1 MMPSARI
8 IATASV
14 AAALTAAA
22 LIVLPMRGA
31 APAPVRIG
39 DTPVLVELFTS
50 HGCSSC
56 PPADQLLSYM
66 KNDPP
71 LRGRVILLAYHV
83 DYWDR
88 LGWKDPFSSK
98 TATLRQAEYVRAFR
112 LESSYTPQ
120 AVIDG
125 AKYMVGSDSG
135 AVYRAVAE
143 ESARKVDA
151 SVRVMVK
158 DGAVEITGQGSGDL
172 QLAIYEDGITT
183 KITRGENAGRT
194 ITNDAIVRQ
203 FTRVGHVDGKPFT
216 RRVPLTIEAGWN
228 RAKSGVVAFIQ
239 DSETKRVTA
248 VAQAALQ

>member
-1 MMPSARI
+1 MMPSART

-14 AAALTAAA
+14 AAALFAAA
-22 LIVLPMRGA
+22 LIVYPMRAA
-31 APAPVRIG
+31 APPPVRIG

-98 TATLRQAEYVRAFR
+98 AATLRQGEYVRAFK

-120 AVIDG
+120 VVVDG
-125 AKYMVGSDSG
+125 TKYMVGSDSG
-135 AVYRAVAE
+135 AVYRSVAE
-143 ESARKVDA
+143 ESGRKPAARIRV
-151 SVRVMVK
+151 SVKNNV
-158 DGAVEITGQGSGDL
+158 AEITGEGKGDL
-172 QLAIYEDGITT
+172 QLAIYEDAITT
-183 KITRGENAGRT
+183 NITRGENAGRT

-203 FTRVGHVDGKPFT
+203 FTRLGPVDAKPFT
-216 RRVPLTIEAGWN
+216 KRVPLTLDPSWN
-228 RAKSGVVAFIQ
+228 RAHSGVVAFLQ
-239 DSETKRVTA
+239 DPATKRIHA
-248 VAQAALQ
+248 VSQSPLQ

>member
-1 MMPSARI
+1 M

-14 AAALTAAA
+14 AAVLLAAA

-31 APAPVRIG
+31 APTPVRIG

-98 TATLRQAEYVRAFR
+98 VATLRQAEYVRAFR

-135 AVYRAVAE
+135 AVYRTVAE
-143 ESARKVDA
+143 ESGRKAEATLKVA
-151 SVRVMVK
+151 VK
-158 DGAVEITGQGSGDL
+158 DGLAEISGQGSGDL

-183 KITRGENAGRT
+183 KITAGENAGRT

-203 FTRVGHVDGKPFT
+203 FTRVGRADSKPFT
-216 RRVPLTIEAGWN
+216 KRIPLTLDPSWN
-228 RAKSGVVAFIQ
+228 RARSGVVAFIQ
-239 DSETKRVTA
+239 DSETKRVKA
-248 VAQAALQ
+248 VAQAQLR

>member
-1 MMPSARI
+1 MMPSART

-14 AAALTAAA
+14 AAGLLAAA
-22 LIVLPMRGA
+22 LIVSPMRGA
-31 APAPVRIG
+31 APPPVRIG

-98 TATLRQAEYVRAFR
+98 TATARQGEYVRAFQ

-120 AVIDG
+120 VVVDG

-143 ESARKVDA
+143 ESGRKPEA
-151 SVRVMVK
+151 KVRVSVK
-158 DGAVEITGQGSGDL
+158 NNVAEITGEGRGDL

-183 KITRGENAGRT
+183 QITRGENAGRT

-203 FTRVGHVDGKPFT
+203 FTRLGSIDGKPFT
-216 RRVPLTIEAGWN
+216 KHIPLTLDPSWN
-228 RAKSGVVAFIQ
+228 QSKSGVVAFLQ
-239 DSETKRVTA
+239 DPTTKRIQA
-248 VAQAALQ
+248 VSQSPLR